1 MSSQNEYP
9 APGREVSP
17 DDVTRF
23 LIPDTP
29 ASLVT
34 PTEASE
40 ATAAS
45 TPGRPAIPST
55 EQLLAAWQQQ
65 QAMAAAIVQAG
76 ALLPQA
82 QALAVPEHDP
92 IVPRW
97 VWRASAVTATAAAV
111 AGVVGF
117 VVWGLSLA
125 LTAAV
130 SAVSAAA
137 PYLGG
142 AVVLAVALALMG
154 RKGTRGDT
162 LSVRVVQSVIV
173 KSKRK

>member
-1 MSSQNEYP
+1 MSSNNEYS
-9 APGREVSP
+9 APGREVTSEALA
-17 DDVTRF
+17 DF
-23 LIPDTP
+23 LIPDSP

-34 PTEASE
+34 GSGRPEAAPAGAIE
-40 ATAAS
+40 
-45 TPGRPAIPST
+45 RPAIPST

-76 ALLPQA
+76 ALLPQS

-97 VWRASAVTATAAAV
+97 VWRASAVTAAAAAI

-125 LTAAV
+125 LMAAV

-137 PYLGG
+137 PYLAG
-142 AVVLAVALALMG
+142 AVVLAVALALMSRKRTG
-154 RKGTRGDT
+154 RDT
-162 LSVRVVQSVIV
+162 LSVRVVQSVV
-173 KSKRK
+173 VRSTRK